1 MSIRTAERLISAEL
15 RKRFGPRYR
24 DSFEIRTCASNR
36 AISVHWRGAP
46 HETVIEAIGKPLVT
60 RVGGDGLWFFQTHHN
75 E

>member
-1 MSIRTAERLISAEL
+1 MSIRTAERLIRAEL

-46 HETVIEAIGKPLVT
+46 APAVRWLRRSISSWG
-60 RVGGDGLWFFQTHHN
+60 N
-75 E
+75 ER